1 MRVKAESQPLFPG
14 LLIEMPD
21 ESPDAARRFL
31 DTLFLSGGL
40 VLSQV
45 TRLTGLA
52 GHEVQNW
59 VSRKFL
65 PPPVHRTYNPRQF
78 CRIVLI
84 NHLRESLKIETIATL
99 LEHINGHLDDT
110 SDDLV
115 DDAQLYNYYVNL
127 RMRLS
132 DGIPSEG
139 ALRKIILEVVKD
151 YRETVKGSKNRLA
164 DVLTVMAYA
173 GQASALQKRCV
184 DCMEGWKKTGR

>member
-1 MRVKAESQPLFPG
+1 MHAETGSRLLFPG
-14 LLIEMPD
+14 LLIAM
-21 ESPDAARRFL
+21 PDAAPDAAGRFL

-65 PPPVHRTYNPRQF
+65 PPPVHRTYNRSQF

-115 DDAQLYNYYVNL
+115 DDARLYNYYVNL

-132 DGIPSEG
+132 DGIPAED
-139 ALRKIILEVVKD
+139 ALRKIILDVVKD

-173 GQASALQKRCV
+173 GQAAALQKRCV
-184 DCMEGWKKTGR
+184 DCMESWKTDRI

>member
-1 MRVKAESQPLFPG
+1 MAKTTNESALFPG
-14 LLIEMPD
+14 LLVEMP
-21 ESPDAARRFL
+21 ERKPDAAKAFL

-52 GHEVQNW
+52 DYEVQNW
-59 VSRKFL
+59 VRRKFL
-65 PPPVHRTYNPRQF
+65 PPPVHRTYSPRQF

-110 SDDLV
+110 SDDLI
-115 DDAQLYNYYVNL
+115 DDARLYNYYVNL
-127 RMRLS
+127 RIRIGNRAPAEKKLRAEIFDVVS
-132 DGIPSEG
+132 DY
-139 ALRKIILEVVKD
+139 K
-151 YRETVKGSKNRLA
+151 ETVKGSRERLA

-173 GQASALQKRCV
+173 GCASALQKRCIACV
-184 DCMEGWKKTGR
+184 GAWKKPD